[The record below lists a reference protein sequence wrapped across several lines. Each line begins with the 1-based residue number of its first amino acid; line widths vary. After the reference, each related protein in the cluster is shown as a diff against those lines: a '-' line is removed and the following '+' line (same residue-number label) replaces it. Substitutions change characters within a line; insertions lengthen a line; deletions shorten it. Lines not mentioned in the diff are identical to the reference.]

1 MIQSSRKDLETV
13 IKATQSADL
22 LRQDLQAMVSAD
34 NPFLSEYALDWLQA
48 FVPIEKKLR
57 HFQEMM
63 DADFGHEA

>member
-1 MIQSSRKDLETV
+1 MSQTHKDHKTITKV
-13 IKATQSADL
+13 AQTANL

>member
-1 MIQSSRKDLETV
+1 MSESPKDYEIIT
-13 IKATQSADL
+13 KAAHTANL